1 MTEIPFAISRSRIT
15 TEVNKTGSWRFVRPI
30 FQEKTAPCSQA
41 CPAGEDIPKIELH
54 LVRGDVRTA
63 WQTIMAE
70 NPFPSVCGRVCFHP
84 CEGQCN
90 RREFDEAVS
99 IHRMERF
106 IGDTALVDNYPAP
119 EKAPKTGKR
128 IAIVGGGPAGLSAA
142 YFLARLGHDCEIF
155 ESQKEPGGLLRWG
168 IPRYRLPD
176 SLLRQEIGR
185 IRSLG
190 VLIHCNTSISQDF
203 LQTAGDRYQAVFLGC
218 GYGRSMNLRI
228 PGDELAW
235 DGLAFLRGMKNYKQP
250 PLPETAAVIGGGN
263 TAVDLARSLIRKG
276 VRPTILYRRRRSDMP
291 AFSHE
296 LEMALKEGVELKELL
311 APISMEEKGNGILL
325 ALQRM
330 RPDFDKTVDGR
341 ARVVPDG
348 DRRQNEWFGQVFSA
362 IGAQPAEGWYMP
374 DPASGPTEMSHGILW
389 AHQGLPVFTGGD
401 LGTPI
406 KSVTDAIASG
416 KQAAMALDTWF
427 ASGKA
432 AIAERLRAC
441 QVGNGP
447 SLSFAV
453 YQNGPRS
460 QRDPHVVRFS
470 EIIPEYFRP
479 AAQVPPPDV
488 PFVQIVDNFEERENT
503 LHRRDAKTEAGRC
516 FHCGVCNDC
525 DTCRLFC
532 PELSVIAEPPRRINA
547 DYCKGC
553 GICVTECPRN
563 AMAFEKED

>member
-15 TEVNKTGSWRFVRPI
+15 TEANKTGGWRFVRPV
-30 FQEKTAPCSQA
+30 FREKTAPCSQA

-54 LVRGDVRTA
+54 LVRGDIRAA

-70 NPFPSVCGRVCFHP
+70 NPFPAVCGRVCFHP

-90 RREFDEAVS
+90 RREFDKAVS
-99 IHRMERF
+99 IHRLERF
-106 IGDTALVDNYPAP
+106 IGDTALRDNSPAP
-119 EKAPKTGKR
+119 EKAPETGRR
-128 IAIVGGGPAGLSAA
+128 IAIAGAGPAGLAAA
-142 YFLARLGHDCEIF
+142 YFLARLGYACEIF

-176 SLLRQEIGR
+176 SVLRQEIAR
-185 IRSLG
+185 IASLG
-190 VLIHCNTSISQDF
+190 VAIHCNTRISWDF
-203 LQTAGDRYQAVFLGC
+203 LQTAGDRYQALFLGC

-228 PGDELAW
+228 PGDELAQ
-235 DGLAFLRGMKNYKQP
+235 DGLAFLRGMKNHKQP

-263 TAVDLARSLIRKG
+263 TAVDVARSLIRKG
-276 VRPTILYRRRRSDMP
+276 VRATILYRRRRPDMP

-311 APISMEEKGNGILL
+311 APIRMEQKKNGILL

-330 RPDFDKTVDGR
+330 RPDFEKTADGR

-362 IGAQPAEGWYMP
+362 IGAQAAEGWYLP
-374 DPASGPTEMSHGILW
+374 DQASGVTEMSHGILW
-389 AHQGLPVFTGGD
+389 EHQGVPVFTGGD
-401 LGTPI
+401 LGTPV

-416 KQAAMALDTWF
+416 KQAAMALDTCLG
-427 ASGKA
+427 SGKA
-432 AIAERLRAC
+432 AIADRLRSC
-441 QVGNGP
+441 RVGQGP

-460 QRDPHVVRFS
+460 QRDSHVVRFS
-470 EIIPEYFRP
+470 EINSHYFQP
-479 AAQVPPPDV
+479 AAPVTPPGD
-488 PFVQIVDNFEERENT
+488 PFIQINEHFGEREKT
-503 LHRRDAKTEAGRC
+503 FQQTDAKTEAGRC